1 MNRRLYRSPN
11 DRVLAGVAGGMAE
24 AYDFDPAIARVVW
37 TLLILFTGG
46 VFLIVYIVMALVV
59 PLRPSDEP
67 YAYDENLA
75 WAAGPPPGP
84 GAPLDPGA
92 PSGSTFETDS
102 TTIATAGSGVPP
114 SHYAAAR
121 PPRPRPD
128 STTNNAPVVIGAIL
142 ILIGALFLA
151 RQFIAIDL
159 GRLWPIAVIII
170 GLLLVIS
177 ALGRGRRRA

>member
-11 DRVLAGVAGGMAE
+11 DRVMAGVAGGMAE
-24 AYDFDPAIARVVW
+24 TYDFDPAMARVVW

-46 VFLIVYIVMALVV
+46 VFLILYIVMALVV

-67 YAYDENLA
+67 FSYDETRG
-75 WAAGPPPGP
+75 WAAGPPPGHA
-84 GAPLDPGA
+84 APLGSA
-92 PSGSTFETDS
+92 PAGSTFEGDS
-102 TTIATAGSGVPP
+102 TTTATAGTEVPP
-114 SHYAAAR
+114 PHFAAAR

-128 STTNNAPVVIGAIL
+128 NTNNNAPVVIGAIL
-142 ILIGALFLA
+142 ILVGALFLL

-159 GRLWPIAVIII
+159 GRLWPIAVIVI

-177 ALGRGRRRA
+177 ALGRGRRNP